1 MLFPPEAKAI
11 ILLQNAIKMKDKNKT
26 PPFEKN
32 KKNNITNY
40 KTKD

>member
-26 PPFEKN
+26 PPFEK
-32 KKNNITNY
+32 KQENNRTNH

>member
-26 PPFEKN
+26 PPPFEKN
-32 KKNNITNY
+32 KKIT
-40 KTKD
+40 